1 MSGPHIAALFE
12 IFIYSLGGNMQYLK
26 PAHFVLHY
34 DGLCL
39 VVNMYNNLIFVDTIN
54 KYGSV
59 EKIFNDLTLDEFVT
73 LFM

>member
-1 MSGPHIAALFE
+1 MKK
-12 IFIYSLGGNMQYLK
+12 YLK
-26 PAHFVLHY
+26 PAYFVLHY
-34 DGLCL
+34 NGLCL